1 MTLGVREVA
10 FGQILKSFV
19 CCAMEFTLFHINE
32 MDDECVALK
41 N

>member
-1 MTLGVREVA
+1 MFKVTLGLRGEGVV

-32 MDDECVALK
+32 MDDE
-41 N
+41 